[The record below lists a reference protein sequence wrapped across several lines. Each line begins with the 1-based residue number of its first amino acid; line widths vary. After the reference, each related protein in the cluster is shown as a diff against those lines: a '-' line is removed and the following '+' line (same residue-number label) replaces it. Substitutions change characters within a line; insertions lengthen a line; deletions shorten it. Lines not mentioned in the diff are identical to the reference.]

1 MADELGAAV
10 AATGPTT
17 LLASLPMFDLDELRS
32 HHDTLWSAVAAEL
45 RLRGVAAPDTL
56 SRPGV
61 PLSRHWRH
69 PDLLFSQTCGFPYA
83 AYYRPQLAL
92 IGTFHYDLPV
102 DDGPGFYR
110 SLLVAR
116 TTDRRVAA
124 APSTTDLRAYS
135 GATVAINNTDSLSGC
150 VSLGVTLLDCGVEQV
165 GDVIVTGAHVDS
177 LGEMQAGRVD
187 LAIID
192 ALTFA
197 LLADVRPGAVSG
209 VTVIG
214 SGPRIPCTPL
224 VTGHVH
230 LVELIRDALR
240 SALNRVDPSVLTTLR
255 IRSFVPHPDEVY
267 VPTIAMGERAAELMP
282 VAEESAVPGNAQI
295 YCRSDSGIQSP

>member
-1 MADELGAAV
+1 MLSTETLADEQFSARESSLLV
-10 AATGPTT
+10 A
-17 LLASLPMFDLDELRS
+17 SFPMFDLDELRP
-32 HHDTLWSAVAAEL
+32 HHDALWAAIAHEL
-45 RLRGVAAPDTL
+45 RLRQIEAPTSL
-56 SRPGV
+56 SRPEV
-61 PLSRHWRH
+61 PLSRHWRR
-69 PDLLFSQTCGFPYA
+69 PELLLSQTCGFPYA

-102 DDGPGFYR
+102 DDGAGFYR

-116 TTDRRVAA
+116 RSDHRVLANPLA
-124 APSTTDLRAYS
+124 TDLRGFS
-135 GATVAINNTDSLSGC
+135 GATVAINNRDSLSGC
-150 VSLGVTLLDCGVEQV
+150 VSLGVTLLDCGVEHV

-197 LLADVRPGAVSG
+197 LLSDVRPSAVDG

-224 VTGHVH
+224 VTGHAR
-230 LVELIRDALR
+230 LVEPIRDALPA
-240 SALNRVDPSVLTTLR
+240 ALRRVESETLRALR
-255 IRSFVPHPDEVY
+255 IRAFVAHADDVY
-267 VPTIAMGERAAELMP
+267 VPTIAMGERASELMP
-282 VAEESAVPGNAQI
+282 VAEE
-295 YCRSDSGIQSP
+295 